1 MSAAE
6 PSSKQAGLFGRAVA
20 MLLRPA
26 ETWTVIA
33 DEPADIRALYL
44 GYVAPL
50 AAIAPVCGAVGL
62 QVFGASIAG
71 IHLKPGFGETLLG
84 AAVDYG
90 LALLSVYLLA
100 LAVSALAPA
109 FRGEGGRGQAL
120 KLVAYSGTAVWVAGL
135 FALYPTLG
143 FPLAILGGLYSLYA
157 LYLGLGP
164 LMRPATDRALTYFA
178 AVLAC
183 ALGLAIVLRLAAGR
197 LG

>member
-1 MSAAE
+1 
-6 PSSKQAGLFGRAVA
+6 
-20 MLLRPA
+20 MLLRPSD
-26 ETWTVIA
+26 TWDRVATESA
-33 DEPADIRALYL
+33 DTRALYL

-50 AAIAPVCGAVGL
+50 AAIAPVCGAIGL

-71 IHLKPGFGETLLG
+71 IHLKPGLGETLLS
-84 AAVDYG
+84 AVVDYG
-90 LALLSVYLLA
+90 LALLAVYLLA

-109 FRGEGGRGQAL
+109 FGGAASRDQAL
-120 KLVAYSGTAVWVAGL
+120 KLVAYSGTAVWLAGV

-143 FPLAILGGLYSLYA
+143 FPLAVLGGLYSLYA

-164 LMRPATDRALTYFA
+164 LMRPAPERTLTYFA

-183 ALGLAIVLRLAAGR
+183 ALVLAMVLRLAAGR